1 MAETARPEVSGRA
14 RRKDPRDGIL
24 HGAPS
29 VTVPVLLASVVA
41 MSWAAPL
48 IRFSDAAPLQIS
60 FWRLAI
66 SLPLIAGMLT
76 LRGEWRLLG
85 ALNRREWGIA
95 GLAGIFLAGHFGTWI
110 ASVGLT
116 SVAASV
122 ALVATQPVWVAV
134 FAMFALREAPSRR
147 QWIGIAVAVVGAA
160 VIGGGDLGGGS
171 APLIGDALALAGA
184 VLVAVYYVIGRGL
197 RGRIGLWPYVA
208 VVYGFATLA
217 LLVALVASGESVTGP
232 FAATDW
238 LVFLGLAL
246 GPMMIG
252 HTGQNWA
259 LRYLPA
265 YAVNLTLLSEPVGAT
280 LIAWLLP
287 SIGETPSP
295 TTVFG
300 GLLILS
306 GIGLGYRRSRDV

>member
-1 MAETARPEVSGRA
+1 
-14 RRKDPRDGIL
+14 
-24 HGAPS
+24 
-29 VTVPVLLASVVA
+29 
-41 MSWAAPL
+41 
-48 IRFSDAAPLQIS
+48 
-60 FWRLAI
+60 
-66 SLPLIAGMLT
+66 
-76 LRGEWRLLG
+76 
-85 ALNRREWGIA
+85 
-95 GLAGIFLAGHFGTWI
+95 
-110 ASVGLT
+110 
-116 SVAASV
+116 
-122 ALVATQPVWVAV
+122 
-134 FAMFALREAPSRR
+134 MFALREAPSRR

-197 RGRIGLWPYVA
+197 RRRIGLWPYVA

-280 LIAWLLP
+280 LIAWFLP